1 MNTIS
6 GQVVEGRRRRRTH
19 TTEFK
24 ADAVASCMQLGVSI
38 AAVAQSRGIN
48 ANLLRRWV
56 QAAELRTDQCA
67 EAKPPRAAL
76 SPAAPTAFVP
86 VQLPAD
92 AAASRDIR
100 IELRRG
106 ATAMSVSWP
115 TDAAAQCA
123 AWMRELLR

>member
-1 MNTIS
+1 
-6 GQVVEGRRRRRTH
+6 
-19 TTEFK
+19 
-24 ADAVASCMQLGVSI
+24 MQLGVSI

-56 QAAELRTDQCA
+56 HAAELGADQNTDA
-67 EAKPPRAAL
+67 SATRAVRA
-76 SPAAPTAFVP
+76 PAVAAAPIAAFVP
-86 VQLPAD
+86 VQLPAG
-92 AAASRDIR
+92 AAAARDIR

-106 ATAMSVSWP
+106 ATAVSVSWP